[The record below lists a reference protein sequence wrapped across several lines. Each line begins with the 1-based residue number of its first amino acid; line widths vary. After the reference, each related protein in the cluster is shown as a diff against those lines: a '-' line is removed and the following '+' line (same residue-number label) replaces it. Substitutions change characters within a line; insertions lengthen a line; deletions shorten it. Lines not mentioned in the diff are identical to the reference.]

1 MKGLIRRFILT
12 SLGILSATVGLKSF
26 LLPNGFLDGG
36 VTGVSLLVNLLYG
49 VDISILLV
57 VFNLPFILLG
67 IRHINMSFSIQT
79 LLAILGLALAIR
91 FLELPIVTDDKL
103 LISGFGGFFLG
114 AGIGLSIR
122 GGSVLDGTEI
132 MAIYLGKKTSLAV
145 GDIVLIMNILIFGVA
160 AAVVDMETALYAI
173 LTYFA
178 ASKTIDFIIHGLEE
192 YTAMTIISE
201 KSDEIRYMLTEKL
214 GLGVTLFRGHK
225 GYVRT
230 AESKPG
236 DAPVRYESEDRDINI
251 VYTVLTR
258 LEVASV
264 RADIEQIDPS
274 AFIIQSVVDETR
286 GGMIKK
292 RSRKH
297 F

>member
-1 MKGLIRRFILT
+1 M
-12 SLGILSATVGLKSF
+12 SATVGLKSF

-36 VTGVSLLVNLLYG
+36 VTGVSLLVSLLWG
-49 VDISILLV
+49 IDISILLL
-57 VFNLPFILLG
+57 VFNLPFIILG
-67 IRHINMSFSIQT
+67 IRHINVSFALQT
-79 LLAILGLALAIR
+79 LIAIVGLALTLR
-91 FLELPIVTDDKL
+91 FLELPTITDDKL

-145 GDIVLIMNILIFGVA
+145 GDIVLILNIVIFGVA
-160 AAVVDMETALYAI
+160 AVVVDVETALYAI

-201 KSDEIRYMLTEKL
+201 KSDDIRYLLTEKL
-214 GLGVTLFRGHK
+214 GLGVTIFRGQK
-225 GYVRT
+225 GYIR
-230 AESKPG
+230 AEESMPG
-236 DAPVRYESEDRDINI
+236 AAPVEKDSTESDINI

-264 RADIEQIDPS
+264 RSDIEAIDPS
-274 AFIIQSVVDETR
+274 AFIILSVVDDTK
-286 GGMIKK
+286 GGMIRK
-292 RSRKH
+292 RSEKH

>member
-1 MKGLIRRFILT
+1 MILT
-12 SLGILSATVGLKSF
+12 VLGILSATVGLKSF

-36 VTGVSLLVNLLYG
+36 VTGVSLLVNLLSG

-67 IRHINMSFSIQT
+67 ARHINVSFSIQT
-79 LLAILGLALAIR
+79 LLAIVGLALALK
-91 FLELPIVTDDKL
+91 FLELPLITDDKL

-132 MAIYLGKKTSLAV
+132 MAIYLSRKTSLAV
-145 GDIVLIMNILIFGVA
+145 GDIVLILNIVIFGVA
-160 AAVVDMETALYAI
+160 AAVVDLETALYAI

-201 KSDEIRYMLTEKL
+201 KSDEIRYLLTEKL
-214 GLGVTLFRGHK
+214 GLGVTLFKGHK
-225 GYVRT
+225 GYVR
-230 AESKPG
+230 AEKSEPG
-236 DAPVRYESEDRDINI
+236 QAPLEEDSDSREINI

-258 LEVASV
+258 LEVAAV

-286 GGMIKK
+286 GGMIRK
-292 RSRKH
+292 RSEKH

>member
-1 MKGLIRRFILT
+1 LKGLFRRMILT
-12 SLGILSATVGLKSF
+12 VLGILSATVGLKSF

-36 VTGVSLLVNLLYG
+36 VTGVSLLVNLLSG

-67 IRHINMSFSIQT
+67 ARHINVSFSIQT
-79 LLAILGLALAIR
+79 LLAIVGLALALK
-91 FLELPIVTDDKL
+91 FLELPLITDDKL

-132 MAIYLGKKTSLAV
+132 MAIYLSRKTSLAV
-145 GDIVLIMNILIFGVA
+145 GDIVLILNIVIFGVA
-160 AAVVDMETALYAI
+160 AAVVDLETALYAI

-201 KSDEIRYMLTEKL
+201 KSDEIRYLLTEKL
-214 GLGVTLFRGHK
+214 GLGVTLFKGHK
-225 GYVRT
+225 GYVR
-230 AESKPG
+230 AEKSEPG
-236 DAPVRYESEDRDINI
+236 QAPLEEDSDSREINI

-258 LEVASV
+258 LEVAAV

-286 GGMIKK
+286 GGMIRK
-292 RSRKH
+292 RSEKH

>member
-1 MKGLIRRFILT
+1 MKSVFRRTILT
-12 SLGILSATVGLKSF
+12 ALGIVSATVGLKSF

-36 VTGVSLLVNLLYG
+36 VTGVSLLISLLSG
-49 VDISILLV
+49 VDLSILLPII
-57 VFNLPFILLG
+57 NLPFILLG
-67 IRHINMSFSIQT
+67 IRHINLSFALQT
-79 LLAILGLALAIR
+79 LVAIVGLALCLR
-91 FLELPIVTDDKL
+91 FVDLPIVTDDKL

-145 GDIVLIMNILIFGVA
+145 GDIVLILNILIFSVA
-160 AAVVDMETALYAI
+160 AYVVDIETALYAI

-192 YTAMTIISE
+192 YTGMTIISE
-201 KSDEIRYMLTEKL
+201 KSDEIRYLLTEKL
-214 GLGVTLFRGHK
+214 GLGVTLFLGKK
-225 GYVRT
+225 GYIRQEEAV
-230 AESKPG
+230 SG
-236 DAPVRYESEDRDINI
+236 SAPAPSDDSDSDINI

-264 RADIEQIDPS
+264 RADIESIDPS

-286 GGMIKK
+286 GGMIRK
-292 RSRKH
+292 RSEKH

>member
-1 MKGLIRRFILT
+1 MILT
-12 SLGILSATVGLKSF
+12 VLGILSATVGLKSF

-36 VTGVSLLVNLLYG
+36 VTGVSLLVNLLSG

-67 IRHINMSFSIQT
+67 ARHINVSFSIQT
-79 LLAILGLALAIR
+79 LLAIVGLALALK
-91 FLELPIVTDDKL
+91 FLELPLITDDKL

-132 MAIYLGKKTSLAV
+132 MAIYLSRKTSLAV
-145 GDIVLIMNILIFGVA
+145 GDIVLILNIVIFGVA
-160 AAVVDMETALYAI
+160 AAVVDLETALYAI

-201 KSDEIRYMLTEKL
+201 KSDEIRYLLTEKL
-214 GLGVTLFRGHK
+214 GLGVTLFKGHK
-225 GYVRT
+225 GYVR
-230 AESKPG
+230 AEKSEPG
-236 DAPVRYESEDRDINI
+236 QAPLEEDSDSREINI

-258 LEVASV
+258 LEVAAV

-274 AFIIQSVVDETR
+274 AFIIQSVVDEIR
-286 GGMIKK
+286 GGMIRK
-292 RSRKH
+292 RSEKH